1 MDDSPKGRWLDALR
15 VGLIGGAVGLQ
26 LALVGMITSLSEQYV
41 VNGLLT
47 VGTTLLLCV
56 FVASGLIASRRAAEG
71 GRGFRVAA
79 AGLAGLLAAA
89 LLAGLV
95 VVGSLV
101 NLRVVFVNA
110 SPELYHILT
119 FTPVTVPPVT
129 GIPTLLVVGLLSGV
143 VAGLA
148 LLLPRRALRSLAVG
162 LAATIAVGVLADQLR
177 VILDGNFRQLR
188 GLLGSAAEP
197 GANALVGNG
206 LAWAELLLQKR
217 LLASKG
223 LTPAGAVLVFVLAAG
238 LAWLWQRERSRVEA
252 LAARQPVAR
261 RKALRNIGLLLA
273 GLGLLAL
280 PQILGSYHSNV
291 LDTVGLYIL
300 MGLGLNI
307 VVGFAGMLDLG
318 YVAFFAIG
326 AYTVAILTSPESFLA
341 TGNPPQAPLTFWGA
355 LPLAFLA
362 AVLAGVLLGIP
373 VLPLRGDYL
382 AIVTLGFGEIIKIL
396 ALSDWLKPY
405 LGGAQGIAGIPPITI
420 PAIPAIGFAGLT
432 VSGPNKP
439 QMMFYFILAACV
451 LVAFVAIRLKD
462 SRQGRAWMAIR
473 EDEDVAQA
481 MGIRLVSTKL
491 MAFAIGAGFASIAG
505 VLFAEQLGSI
515 YPHSFNLLI
524 SINVLALIIVG
535 GMGNI
540 AGVILGGL
548 VLVGLPELLREFDEY
563 RLLVYGALLVVMM
576 LRRPAGLLP
585 DVVHRREMAGA
596 STLEPATPGTAGE
609 PAP

>member
-1 MDDSPKGRWLDALR
+1 MDDSPKRRWWDPVR
-15 VGLIGGAVGLQ
+15 VGLIAGVVGLQ
-26 LALVGMITSLSEQYV
+26 LALVGMITALNKQFIVS
-41 VNGLLT
+41 GLLT
-47 VGTTLLLCV
+47 VGTALLLSV
-56 FVASGLIASRRAAEG
+56 FVAAGLVASRRASGAAKLP
-71 GRGFRVAA
+71 RVAA
-79 AGLAGLLAAA
+79 AGVAGLLAAA
-89 LLAGLV
+89 VLAGLV
-95 VVGSLV
+95 LVGSVV

-119 FTPVTVPPVT
+119 FTPATASPVT
-129 GIPTLLVVGLLSGV
+129 GIPSLLIVGLLSGLA
-143 VAGLA
+143 AGLA
-148 LLLPRRALRSLAVG
+148 LLLPERPLKALAVG
-162 LAATIAVGVLADQLR
+162 LGTTIAVGVLADQLR
-177 VILDGNFRQLR
+177 VILDGNFRQLH
-188 GLLGSAAEP
+188 GLLGAAAETGP
-197 GANALVGNG
+197 NALVGNG
-206 LAWAELLLQKR
+206 LAWVELLLQKK

-223 LTPAGAVLVFVLAAG
+223 LTLLGAGLLFALSAG
-238 LAWLWQRERSRVEA
+238 LAWLWQRERFRVSA
-252 LAARQPVAR
+252 LAERQPAAR
-261 RKALRNIGLLLA
+261 RRALRNSGFLLA
-273 GLGLLAL
+273 ALGLLAL
-280 PQILGSYHSNV
+280 PQIVGSYHSNV

-341 TGNPPQAPLTFWGA
+341 SGNPPQAPLTFWGA

-405 LGGAQGIAGIPPITI
+405 LGGAQGIAGIPPISL

-451 LVAFVAIRLKD
+451 LVAYVAVRLKD

-585 DVVHRREMAGA
+585 DAVHRRELAHA
-596 STLEPATPGTAGE
+596 STLEPAEPDLPEETA
-609 PAP
+609 P